1 MRTRIKICGISSTD
15 IAHHA
20 AQAGADAIG
29 LMFYEPS
36 VRHISIERASTI
48 PVILPSFVSS
58 VGVFVDPDPNYV
70 EQVLSSVKL
79 DYLQFHGD
87 EDAQFCR
94 SYSLPYIKVLRVS
107 ESIDLKKEEDK
118 YPDASSILLDTYS
131 ESHYGGTGES
141 FNWNKSR
148 YGGNKP
154 LLLAG
159 GLTPENIADAV
170 ETALPYGV
178 DVSSGVET
186 DGVKDKLKITEFC
199 KNVLYADRG

>member
-20 AQAGADAIG
+20 ALAGADAIG

-36 VRHISIERASTI
+36 SRYISIDLASTI
-48 PVILPSFVSS
+48 PAVLPSFVSS
-58 VGVFVDPDPNYV
+58 VGVFVDPDPCFV

-87 EDAQFCR
+87 EEAQFCR
-94 SYSLPYIKVLRVS
+94 SFSLPYIKVIRVR
-107 ESIDLKKEEDK
+107 ESMDLKQEEDK

-131 ESHYGGTGES
+131 ERHYGGSGES
-141 FNWNKSR
+141 FNWDKAR
-148 YGGNKP
+148 YGGSKP
-154 LLLAG
+154 VFLAG

-170 ETALPYGV
+170 KTASPYGV

-186 DGVKDKLKITEFC
+186 NGVKDKLKITAFC
-199 KNVLYADRG
+199 ENVLKANQ